1 MKHLFMLLIFVACSL
16 TSNAQEQVYK
26 YRIYLTDKQGSS
38 FELNNPI
45 TFLSPKAIE
54 RRAKQGLSVDESDLP
69 VSKLYVKK
77 IEKLG
82 FKIILTGKWE
92 NFVTI
97 STNKRERIKKVKKL
111 PFVKDVKLV
120 WQGAEMP
127 ETTSRMKVKNCLDR
141 RKDCYY
147 GAFQEAIALTNVD
160 KLHDKGFSGEG
171 MTIAV
176 IDAGY
181 QNMDVIE
188 SMSNINV
195 LGTKNFVTAD
205 ENVFEYHSHGL
216 SVLSCMAMNRPYYMV
231 GTAPKASYWLL
242 KSEDVAS
249 ESLIEQ
255 DYWTA
260 AIEFA
265 DSVGVDLV
273 NTSLGYN
280 VFNNSEDN
288 YRLRDLDGARS
299 LISRQASK
307 VADKGIVLVCSA
319 GNTGADSWKKITVP
333 ADAFNVITVGAVDK
347 DGVLA
352 TFSAVGNTADGRV
365 KPDVVAIGV
374 DLNVMY
380 PDGTINEINGT
391 SFASPTI
398 CGMVACLWQ
407 SLPQLTAKQIIN
419 LVRST
424 GDRSDYPDN
433 IYGYGIPNF
442 WKAYLK
448 QINAD
453 YGE

>member
-1 MKHLFMLLIFVACSL
+1 MKCFYILFALIFFSL
-16 TSNAQEQVYK
+16 SSYAQEPIYK
-26 YRIYLTDKQGSS
+26 YRVYLKDKCGSAS
-38 FELNNPI
+38 KLDNPN
-45 TFLSPKAIE
+45 TFLSSKAIE
-54 RRAKQGLSVDESDLP
+54 RRTKQGISIDESDLA
-69 VSKLYVKK
+69 VSQLYVDEIKN
-77 IEKLG
+77 LG
-82 FKIILTGKWE
+82 FDIIVTGKWE

-97 STNKRERIKKVKKL
+97 STKKKGQINKVQKL
-111 PFVKDVKLV
+111 PFVKSIKLL
-120 WQGAEMP
+120 WKGP
-127 ETTSRMKVKNCLDR
+127 EILESTTHIKVNNSLE
-141 RKDCYY
+141 RKGNYY
-147 GAFQEAIALTNVD
+147 GAFQSAVTLTNVD
-160 KLHDKGFSGEG
+160 KLHNKGFLGEG

-188 SMSNINV
+188 SMNNINI
-195 LGTKNFVTAD
+195 LGTKNFVSAS
-205 ENVFEYHSHGL
+205 ESVFEHHSHGL
-216 SVLSCMAMNRPYYMV
+216 SVLSCMAMNQPYYMV

-255 DYWTA
+255 DYWVA

-280 VFNNSEDN
+280 VFNNSDDN
-288 YRLRDLDGARS
+288 YKLRDLDGTKS

-347 DGVLA
+347 DGILA

-407 SLPQLTAKQIIN
+407 SLPHLTAKQIIR
-419 LVRST
+419 LVRSV
-424 GDRSDYPDN
+424 GDRSDCPDN
-433 IYGYGIPNF
+433 IYGYGVPNF
-442 WKAYLK
+442 WKAYSN